1 MSSVIDEDT
10 ARTIDAGRET
20 IGALLRAAQKELQKV
35 FIVFVLG
42 LLGSIWALR
51 TFLWKALKENTKQR
65 MPPEIAAQVDI
76 IARTPF
82 DVILLQ
88 FKIGAVVGILLA
100 LPLLLYYAKEPLK
113 RRGWTPEVPVS
124 RAQLVGL
131 SVLMTLLF
139 VGGVAYAYI
148 VFFPFMFEFLAQ
160 NAINATLKPTWDIT
174 MWTQFLFL
182 LTLSFGLAAQL
193 PLVMSSL
200 SYAEL
205 VPYETWRDKW
215 KYAVVLIFTFGAVA
229 SPPDPLTQ
237 VMWGLPLCTLYAAS
251 LALSKVVINLRRR
264 GEGAAEA
271 DGLLRMRMLQFG
283 AFFAVLLLGS
293 VLAIRAGAVAAIDA
307 TVVPALPAALQPANP
322 VASGALDPA
331 AGWVPQALIS
341 LQIAIVLSLLVL
353 LAYTLRVLQS
363 PVVPR
368 DVGRTMDPAD
378 IDLDALD
385 EAGVRAAPP
394 EVFAEMTEDEAL
406 AKARTAMDAE
416 NPDKA
421 QAILDRFDAIQEQQA
436 AADAAEGAAAGAG
449 AGAGADAAGGAA
461 AGESSGSSD
470 GHELAAG
477 PPGDG
482 PVTDVEAME
491 DAAGAGATAD
501 ADEES
506 STLQSTAAG
515 MVDPFTDEE
524 TTEDDIGGY
533 YYDISFVLQSLTSK
547 VFRLVVVFMATL
559 AGVFF
564 WLYRGGL
571 GDIKRQFLSQVPPE
585 VRGDP
590 NSLPFTESVETANA
604 FASAL
609 TTMPGGTATAA
620 NGPSSPTT
628 VLEAFPTAE
637 LLANMGGVGQIGIVV
652 ALHPVEQLIFA
663 VKASTIVAAGVT
675 LPLLGYYAWP
685 AVKERGFGGGGDSSA
700 FLYWGAAMFLGFAAG
715 SALGYLVFAPGIVSY
730 LVEDAIRASMVIS
743 YRVNSFMW
751 LIAFMTVGIGFLLD
765 IPVSMLLFHYTDIVS
780 YDAMVRASRGVV
792 LALFVA
798 GAFITNSGV
807 LSMLL
812 FALPL
817 AIAYGVGLAILRVL
831 TTPGRLFGGGGG
843 GSETETEVEGTA

>member
-20 IGALLRAAQKELQKV
+20 IGTLLRAAQKELQKV
-35 FIVFVLG
+35 FIVFVIG

-100 LPLLLYYAKEPLK
+100 LPVLLYYAKEPLK
-113 RRGWTPEVPVS
+113 RRGFTPEVPIS
-124 RAQLVGL
+124 RAQLVGIT
-131 SVLMTLLF
+131 VLMTLLF
-139 VGGVAYAYI
+139 VGGVAYAYV

-174 MWTQFLFL
+174 MWTQFLFI

-200 SYAEL
+200 SYAEIL
-205 VPYETWRDKW
+205 PYETWRDKW
-215 KYAVVLIFTFGAVA
+215 KYAVVIIFGFGAVA

-237 VMWGLPLCTLYAAS
+237 IMWSIPLCTLYAAS
-251 LALSKVVINLRRR
+251 LALSKVVVNLRRR

-271 DGLLRMRMLQFG
+271 DGLLRTRMLQFG
-283 AFFAVLLLGS
+283 GFFAVLLLGS
-293 VLAIRAGAVAAIDA
+293 VLAIRGGAVAAVDS
-307 TVVPALPAALQPANP
+307 TVVPALPGALQPANP
-322 VASGALDPA
+322 LASGGLDPA
-331 AGWVPQALIS
+331 ANWVPQALIS
-341 LQIAIVLSLLVL
+341 LQIAIIVSLLAL
-353 LAYTLRVLQS
+353 LAYTLRVLRS

-378 IDLDALD
+378 IDLDVLD
-385 EAGVRAAPP
+385 VDGVNAAPP
-394 EVFAEMTEDEAL
+394 EVFVEMTEDEAL

-421 QAILDRFDAIQEQQA
+421 QAILDRFDEVQEQQA
-436 AADAAEGAAAGAG
+436 AQEAAEAGA
-449 AGAGADAAGGAA
+449 GAA
-461 AGESSGSSD
+461 AGEAADGSSD

-482 PVTDVEAME
+482 AVTDVEAME
-491 DAAGAGATAD
+491 DAAGANAT

-506 STLQSTAAG
+506 STLQSTAAS
-515 MVDPFTDEE
+515 MMDPFTDEE

-533 YYDISFVLQSLTSK
+533 YYDITFVLQSLTSK

-590 NSLPFTESVETANA
+590 SSLPFAESVETANA

-609 TTMPGGTATAA
+609 TTMPGGAATAA
-620 NGPSSPTT
+620 SGPSSPTT
-628 VLEAFPTAE
+628 ILEAFPTAE

-675 LPLLGYYAWP
+675 IPLLGYYAWP
-685 AVKERGFGGGGDSSA
+685 ALKERGFGGGGDSSA
-700 FLYWGAAMFLGFAAG
+700 FLLWGATMFVGFAVG
-715 SALGYLVFAPGIVSY
+715 SALGYLVFAPSVVSY
-730 LVEDAIRASMVIS
+730 LVEDAIRANMVIS

-751 LIAFMTVGIGFLLD
+751 LIAFMTVGIGVLLD
-765 IPVSMLLFHYTDIVS
+765 IPASMLLFHYTDIVS

-798 GAFITNSGV
+798 GAVITNSGV

-817 AIAYGVGLAILRVL
+817 ALAYAVGLGVLRVL

-843 GSETETEVEGTA
+843 GSDVDTEVEGAT

>member
-88 FKIGAVVGILLA
+88 FKIGAVVGILLS

-113 RRGWTPEVPVS
+113 RRGWTPEVPIS

-131 SVLMTLLF
+131 TVLMTLLF

-200 SYAEL
+200 SYAEIL
-205 VPYETWRDKW
+205 PYETWRDKW
-215 KYAVVLIFTFGAVA
+215 KYAIVIIFGFGAVA

-237 VMWGLPLCTLYAAS
+237 VMWALPLCTLYAAS
-251 LALSKVVINLRRR
+251 LALSKVVVNLRRR
-264 GEGAAEA
+264 GETAAEA
-271 DGLLRMRMLQFG
+271 DGLLRLRMLQFG
-283 AFFAVLLLGS
+283 GFFAVLLLGS
-293 VLAIRAGAVAAIDA
+293 VLAIRAGAVTVVDSA
-307 TVVPALPAALQPANP
+307 VVPALPGAVQPANP
-322 VASGALDPA
+322 VASGGLDPA
-331 AGWVPQALIS
+331 AGWVAQALIS
-341 LQIAIVLSLLVL
+341 LQIAIVVSLLFL
-353 LAYTLRVLQS
+353 LAYTLKVLRS

-368 DVGRTMDPAD
+368 NVGRTADPAD
-378 IDLDALD
+378 IDLDVLD
-385 EAGVRAAPP
+385 VDGVNAAPP
-394 EVFAEMTEDEAL
+394 EVFVEMTEDEAL

-421 QAILDRFDAIQEQQA
+421 QAILDRFDEIQEQQA
-436 AADAAEGAAAGAG
+436 AQEAAEGAG
-449 AGAGADAAGGAA
+449 AGAA
-461 AGESSGSSD
+461 AGEAASGSSD
-470 GHELAAG
+470 GHDLAAG

-491 DAAGAGATAD
+491 DAVGANAD
-501 ADEES
+501 DDES

-515 MVDPFTDEE
+515 MVDPFTDDE

-533 YYDISFVLQSLTSK
+533 YYDITFVLQSLTSK

-571 GDIKRQFLSQVPPE
+571 GNIKRQFLSQVPPE

-590 NSLPFTESVETANA
+590 SSLPFAESVETANA

-609 TTMPGGTATAA
+609 TAVPGGTASAA
-620 NGPSSPTT
+620 SGPASPTT

-663 VKASTIVAAGVT
+663 VKASTLVAAAVT
-675 LPLLGYYAWP
+675 IPLLGYYAWP
-685 AVKERGFGGGGDSSA
+685 AVKERGFGGSGDSSA
-700 FLYWGAAMFLGFAAG
+700 FLLWGAAMFIGFGVG

-730 LVEDAIRASMVIS
+730 LVEDAIRANMVIS

-751 LIAFMTVGIGFLLD
+751 LIVFMTVGIGVLLD

-780 YDAMVRASRGVV
+780 YDTMVRASRGVV

-817 AIAYGVGLAILRVL
+817 ALAYAVGLAILRVL

-843 GSETETEVEGTA
+843 GSDVDTEVEGAT

>member
-100 LPLLLYYAKEPLK
+100 LPVLLYYAKEPLK
-113 RRGWTPEVPVS
+113 RRGWTPDVPVS

-131 SVLMTLLF
+131 TVLMALLF

-215 KYAVVLIFTFGAVA
+215 KFAVVGIFGFGAVA

-237 VMWGLPLCTLYAAS
+237 IMWSIPLCTLYAAS
-251 LALSKVVINLRRR
+251 LALSKVVVNLRRR

-283 AFFAVLLLGS
+283 GFFAVLLLGS
-293 VLAIRAGAVAAIDA
+293 VLAIRVGVVETIDS
-307 TVVPALPAALQPANP
+307 TIVPALPAIIQPSTP
-322 VASGALDPA
+322 LASGGLDPA
-331 AGWVPQALIS
+331 AGWVAQALIS
-341 LQIAIVLSLLVL
+341 SQIALIVSLLVL
-353 LAYTLRVLQS
+353 LAYTLKVLRS

-378 IDLDALD
+378 IDLDVLD

-394 EVFAEMTEDEAL
+394 EVFVEMTEEEAL

-421 QAILDRFDAIQEQQA
+421 QAILDRFDEVQEA
-436 AADAAEGAAAGAG
+436 AEAAEGAAAGA
-449 AGAGADAAGGAA
+449 AGA
-461 AGESSGSSD
+461 AGESSGSGD

-477 PPGDG
+477 APGDG

-491 DAAGAGATAD
+491 DAAGAAAQAGED
-501 ADEES
+501 DES
-506 STLQSTAAG
+506 GVLQSTAAG
-515 MVDPFTDEE
+515 MVDPFTAEE

-533 YYDISFVLQSLTSK
+533 YYDITFVLQSLTSK

-571 GDIKRQFLSQVPPE
+571 GDIKRQFLSQVPAE

-590 NSLPFTESVETANA
+590 NTLPFADSVETANA

-609 TTMPGGTATAA
+609 TTMPGGTTSATS
-620 NGPSSPTT
+620 GPASPTT
-628 VLEAFPTAE
+628 VMEAFPTAE

-663 VKASTIVAAGVT
+663 VKASTIVAAAVT
-675 LPLLGYYAWP
+675 VPLLGYYAWP

-700 FLYWGAAMFLGFAAG
+700 FLYWGVAMFLGFAAG
-715 SALGYLVFAPGIVSY
+715 SALGYLVFAPSIVSY
-730 LVEDAIRASMVIS
+730 LVEDAIRANMVIS

-751 LIAFMTVGIGFLLD
+751 LIAFMTVGIGVLLD

-780 YDAMVRASRGVV
+780 YDAMLRASRGVV

-798 GAFITNSGV
+798 GAFVTNSGV

-817 AIAYGVGLAILRVL
+817 ALAYGVGLLVLRVL

-843 GSETETEVEGTA
+843 GSEADGEVEGAA

>member
-65 MPPEIAAQVDI
+65 MPPEIASQVDI

-131 SVLMTLLF
+131 SVLMVVLF

-200 SYAEL
+200 SYAEI

-215 KYAVVLIFTFGAVA
+215 KYAVVLIFGFGAVA

-237 VMWGLPLCTLYAAS
+237 TMWALPLCTLYAAS
-251 LALSKVVINLRRR
+251 LALSKVVANLRRR
-264 GEGAAEA
+264 GEDATEA
-271 DGLLRMRMLQFG
+271 DGLLRLRMLQFG
-283 AFFAVLLLGS
+283 GFFAALLLGS
-293 VLAIRAGAVAAIDA
+293 VLAIRAGAVTVVDSAI
-307 TVVPALPAALQPANP
+307 VPALPATLQPSNP
-322 VASGALDPA
+322 VASGGLDPA

-353 LAYTLRVLQS
+353 LAYTLRVLRS

-378 IDLDALD
+378 IDLDVLD

-421 QAILDRFDAIQEQQA
+421 QAILDRFDEVQEAQA
-436 AADAAEGAAAGAG
+436 AADAAEGAAAGA
-449 AGAGADAAGGAA
+449 AA
-461 AGESSGSSD
+461 ESGGSSD
-470 GHELAAG
+470 EHELAAG

-482 PVTDVEAME
+482 DTPVTDVDAMHGDAAA
-491 DAAGAGATAD
+491 DAAGGE
-501 ADEES
+501 EES

-515 MVDPFTDEE
+515 MVDPFTAEE

-571 GDIKRQFLSQVPPE
+571 GNIKRQFLSQVPPE

-590 NSLPFTESVETANA
+590 NTLPFTESVETANA

-609 TTMPGGTATAA
+609 TTMPGGTTTAA
-620 NGPSSPTT
+620 SGPSSPTT

-663 VKASTIVAAGVT
+663 VKASTIVAAAVT

-730 LVEDAIRASMVIS
+730 LVEDAIRANMVIS

-751 LIAFMTVGIGFLLD
+751 LIAFMTVGIGILLD

-780 YDAMVRASRGVV
+780 YDAMVNASRGVV

-817 AIAYGVGLAILRVL
+817 ALAYGVGLAILRVL

-843 GSETETEVEGTA
+843 GSEADGEVEGAA

>member
-1 MSSVIDEDT
+1 MSSVINEDT

-35 FIVFVLG
+35 FIVSLVG
-42 LLGSIWALR
+42 LLGTIWALR
-51 TFLWKALKENTKQR
+51 TFLWKALKVNTKQR

-88 FKIGAVVGILLA
+88 FKIGAVVAILFA
-100 LPLLLYYAKEPLK
+100 LPMILYYAKEPLK
-113 RRGWTPEVPVS
+113 RRGWTPEVPIS

-131 SVLMTLLF
+131 SVLMVLLF

-215 KYAVVLIFTFGAVA
+215 KFAVVGIFVFGAVA

-237 VMWGLPLCTLYAAS
+237 VMWSIPLCTLYAAS
-251 LALSKVVINLRRR
+251 LALSKVVVNLRRR

-271 DGLLRMRMLQFG
+271 DGLLRRRMLQFG
-283 AFFAVLLLGS
+283 GFFAALLLAS
-293 VLAIRAGAVAAIDA
+293 VLAIRVGVVATIDSA
-307 TVVPALPAALQPANP
+307 VVPALPGILQPANP
-322 VASGALDPA
+322 LASGGLAPE
-331 AGWVPQALIS
+331 AGWVAQALIAS
-341 LQIAIVLSLLVL
+341 QIALIVSLLVL
-353 LAYTLRVLQS
+353 LAYTLKVLRS

-368 DVGRTMDPAD
+368 AVGRGMDPAD
-378 IDLDALD
+378 IDLDVLD

-406 AKARTAMDAE
+406 SKASAAMDADD
-416 NPDKA
+416 PDKA
-421 QAILDRFDAIQEQQA
+421 QAILDRFDEIQERQA
-436 AADAAEGAAAGAG
+436 AAEAAEGAG
-449 AGAGADAAGGAA
+449 AGAA
-461 AGESSGSSD
+461 AGEAASGSSD

-477 PPGDG
+477 PPGDT
-482 PVTDVEAME
+482 PVTDVDAMKGNA
-491 DAAGAGATAD
+491 DAAGDDDGNV
-501 ADEES
+501 
-506 STLQSTAAG
+506 LQSTAAG
-515 MVDPFTDEE
+515 MVDPFTEDE

-533 YYDISFVLQSLTSK
+533 YYDITFVLQSLTSK

-571 GDIKRQFLSQVPPE
+571 GDIKEQFLSRVPPE

-590 NSLPFTESVETANA
+590 NTLPFAESVETANA
-604 FASAL
+604 FASAM
-609 TTMPGGTATAA
+609 TTMPGGTAGATT
-620 NGPSSPTT
+620 GPSSPTT
-628 VLEAFPTAE
+628 ILDVFPTAE

-663 VKASTIVAAGVT
+663 VKASTIVAVAVT

-685 AVKERGFGGGGDSSA
+685 AVKERGFGGDGDSSA
-700 FLYWGAAMFLGFAAG
+700 FLLWGGAMFLGFAVG
-715 SALGYLVFAPGIVSY
+715 SALGYLVFAPAIVSY
-730 LVEDAIRASMVIS
+730 LVEDAIRANMVIS

-751 LIAFMTVGIGFLLD
+751 LIAFMTVGIGILLD
-765 IPVSMLLFHYTDIVS
+765 IPVSMVLFHYADIVS
-780 YDAMVRASRGVV
+780 YDAMQRAWRGVV
-792 LALFVA
+792 LALFVG
-798 GAFITNSGV
+798 GAFITSSSV

-817 AIAYGVGLAILRVL
+817 SLAYALGLLVLRVM
-831 TTPGRLFGGGGG
+831 TAPGRLLGGGGG
-843 GSETETEVEGTA
+843 GSEADAA

>member
-1 MSSVIDEDT
+1 MSSVINEDT

-35 FIVFVLG
+35 FIVFLVG

-51 TFLWKALKENTKQR
+51 TFLWKALKENTTQR
-65 MPPEIAAQVDI
+65 MPPEIAAQLDI

-88 FKIGAVVGILLA
+88 FKIGVVVGILLA
-100 LPLLLYYAKEPLK
+100 LPVLLYYAKEPLK
-113 RRGWTPEVPVS
+113 RRGWTPEVPIS
-124 RAQLVGL
+124 RAQIAGL
-131 SVLMTLLF
+131 SVTMALLF
-139 VGGVAYAYI
+139 VGGVAYSYI

-160 NAINATLKPTWDIT
+160 NAINATLKPSWDIT

-215 KYAVVLIFTFGAVA
+215 KYAIVAIFAFGAVA

-237 VMWGLPLCTLYAAS
+237 VMWALPLCTLYAAS
-251 LALSKVVINLRRR
+251 LALSKVVVNLRRR
-264 GEGAAEA
+264 GEGAAAA
-271 DGLLRMRMLQFG
+271 DGLLQTRLLQFG
-283 AFFAVLLLGS
+283 GFFLGLFLAS
-293 VLAIRAGAVAAIDA
+293 VLAIRVGVVEVIDSS
-307 TVVPALPAALQPANP
+307 VVPALPSVLQPENP
-322 VASGALDPA
+322 LAAGGLDPA
-331 AGWVPQALIS
+331 AGWVAQSLIS
-341 LQIAIVLSLLVL
+341 LQIAIVVSLLVL
-353 LAYTLRVLQS
+353 LAYTLRVLRS

-368 DVGRTMDPAD
+368 ASGRYQEPAA
-378 IDLDALD
+378 IDLGILDA
-385 EAGVRAAPP
+385 AGVRAAPP
-394 EVFAEMTEDEAL
+394 EVFAEMTEEEAL
-406 AKARTAMDAE
+406 SKASTAMDDDD
-416 NPDKA
+416 PDKA
-421 QAILDRFDAIQEQQA
+421 QAILDRFDQVQEQQEAEA
-436 AADAAEGAAAGAG
+436 AAEAGAAAGAG
-449 AGAGADAAGGAA
+449 AAAD
-461 AGESSGSSD
+461 ESSATSD

-477 PPGDG
+477 PPGDT
-482 PVTDVEAME
+482 PVTDVDAMKGNA
-491 DAAGAGATAD
+491 DAAGD
-501 ADEES
+501 DEGS
-506 STLQSTAAG
+506 GNVFQSTAAG
-515 MVDPFTDEE
+515 MVDPFTEDE

-533 YYDISFVLQSLTSK
+533 YYDITFVLQSLTSK
-547 VFRLVVVFMATL
+547 VFRLVLVFMATL

-564 WLYRGGL
+564 WLYQGGL
-571 GDIKRQFLSQVPPE
+571 GDIKRQFLSRVPPE

-590 NSLPFTESVETANA
+590 STLPFADGAETANA

-609 TTMPGGTATAA
+609 TTMPGGPAGASS
-620 NGPSSPTT
+620 GPASPTT
-628 VLEAFPTAE
+628 VLDVVPYAE
-637 LLANMGGVGQIGIVV
+637 LLANTGGTGQLGIIV

-663 VKASTIVAAGVT
+663 VKASTIIAAAVT

-700 FLYWGAAMFLGFAAG
+700 FLLWGGAMFAGFALG
-715 SALGYLVFAPGIVSY
+715 SALGYFFFAPAVISY
-730 LVEDAIRASMVIS
+730 LVEDAIRANMVIS

-751 LIAFMTVGIGFLLD
+751 LVAFMTVGIGVLLD

-780 YDAMVRASRGVV
+780 YDAMARAARGVV

-798 GAFITNSGV
+798 GAFITNSSV

-817 AIAYGVGLAILRVL
+817 ALAYAVGLAVLRVL
-831 TTPGRLFGGGGG
+831 TAPGRLFGGGGG
-843 GSETETEVEGTA
+843 GSEVEEAA

>member
-1 MSSVIDEDT
+1 MSSVINEDT

-35 FIVFVLG
+35 FILFLLG

-51 TFLWKALKENTKQR
+51 TFLWKALKENSKQR
-65 MPPEIAAQVDI
+65 MPPEIASQVDI

-88 FKIGAVVGILLA
+88 FKIGVVVGALVA

-113 RRGWTPEVPVS
+113 RRGWTPDVPIS
-124 RAQLVGL
+124 RAQIAGL
-131 SVLMTLLF
+131 SVLMLVLF

-160 NAINATLKPTWDIT
+160 NAINATLKPSWDIT

-215 KYAVVLIFTFGAVA
+215 KYAVVVIFGFGAVA

-237 VMWGLPLCTLYAAS
+237 VMWALPLCTLYAAS

-271 DGLLRMRMLQFG
+271 DGLLRTRMLQFG
-283 AFFAVLLLGS
+283 GFFAGVLL
-293 VLAIRAGAVAAIDA
+293 VAMLAIRAGAVAAVDA
-307 TVVPALPAALQPANP
+307 TVVPLLPSLVQPATPLASGGLAADAALLEQF
-322 VASGALDPA
+322 
-331 AGWVPQALIS
+331 LIS
-341 LQIAIVLSLLVL
+341 LQIAIVVSLLFL
-353 LAYTLRVLQS
+353 LAYTLQVLRS

-368 DVGRTMDPAD
+368 AGGRGMDPAE
-378 IDLDALD
+378 IDLNVLD

-394 EVFAEMTEDEAL
+394 EVFAELTEDEAL
-406 AKARTAMDAE
+406 AKASAAMDADDPE
-416 NPDKA
+416 KA
-421 QAILDRFDAIQEQQA
+421 QAILDRFDEVQAQADAEDA
-436 AADAAEGAAAGAG
+436 AADAAAGG
-449 AGAGADAAGGAA
+449 AAGGAA
-461 AGESSGSSD
+461 AEAASGSSD

-477 PPGDG
+477 PPGDDAT
-482 PVTDVEAME
+482 PVTDVDAMHGE
-491 DAAGAGATAD
+491 TETAD
-501 ADEES
+501 DDDS
-506 STLQSTAAG
+506 VLQSTAAG
-515 MVDPFTDEE
+515 MMNPFTDEE

-533 YYDISFVLQSLTSK
+533 YYDITFVLQSLTSK

-571 GDIKRQFLSQVPPE
+571 GEVKRQFLSRVPPE

-590 NSLPFTESVETANA
+590 STLPFADSVETANA

-609 TTMPGGTATAA
+609 STMPGGTQTAA
-620 NGPSSPTT
+620 SGPASPTT
-628 VLEAFPTAE
+628 VLEAVPYAE
-637 LLANMGGVGQIGIVV
+637 LLANMGGAGQIGIVV

-663 VKASTIVAAGVT
+663 VKASTLVAAAVT
-675 LPLLGYYAWP
+675 LPLVGYYAWP
-685 AVKERGFGGGGDSSA
+685 AVKERGFGGGGSSNA
-700 FLYWGAAMFLGFAAG
+700 FLLWGAAMFVGFAFG
-715 SALGYLVFAPGIVSY
+715 STVGYFFFAPTIVSY
-730 LVEDAIRASMVIS
+730 LVEDAIRANMVIS

-751 LIAFMTVGIGFLLD
+751 LIAFMTVGIGLLMD
-765 IPVSMLLFHYTDIVS
+765 IPVSMVLFHYTDIVRYGS
-780 YDAMVRASRGVV
+780 MARAWRGVV

-798 GAFITNSGV
+798 GAFITTSSV

-817 AIAYGVGLAILRVL
+817 ALAYAVGLGILRVL
-831 TTPGRLFGGGGG
+831 TAPGRLFGGGGG
-843 GSETETEVEGTA
+843 SEAESTA

>member
-113 RRGWTPEVPVS
+113 RRGWTPDVPVS

-131 SVLMTLLF
+131 SVLMALLF

-215 KYAVVLIFTFGAVA
+215 KYAVVLIFGFGAVA

-237 VMWGLPLCTLYAAS
+237 IMWSIPLCTLYAAS
-251 LALSKVVINLRRR
+251 LALSKVVVNLRRR

-283 AFFAVLLLGS
+283 GFFAALLLGS
-293 VLAIRAGAVAAIDA
+293 VLAIRVGVVETIDS
-307 TVVPALPAALQPANP
+307 TVVPALPAILRPANP
-322 VASGALDPA
+322 LASGGLDPA
-331 AGWVPQALIS
+331 AGWVAQALIS
-341 LQIAIVLSLLVL
+341 SQIALIVSLLVL
-353 LAYTLRVLQS
+353 LAYTLRVLRS

-368 DVGRTMDPAD
+368 DVRRTADPAD
-378 IDLDALD
+378 IDLDVLD

-394 EVFAEMTEDEAL
+394 EVFVEMTEDDAL

-421 QAILDRFDAIQEQQA
+421 QAILDRFDEVEEQQA

-449 AGAGADAAGGAA
+449 AGAAA
-461 AGESSGSSD
+461 ESSASSD

-477 PPGDG
+477 APGDG
-482 PVTDVEAME
+482 DTPVTDVEAME
-491 DAAGAGATAD
+491 EAAGADAAADGTAAAD
-501 ADEES
+501 AES

-515 MVDPFTDEE
+515 MVDPFTEDE

-571 GDIKRQFLSQVPPE
+571 GNIKRQFLSQVPPE

-590 NSLPFTESVETANA
+590 NTLPFAESVETANA
-604 FASAL
+604 FAAAL

-620 NGPSSPTT
+620 SGPSSPTT

-715 SALGYLVFAPGIVSY
+715 SALGYLVFAPSIVSY
-730 LVEDAIRASMVIS
+730 LVEDAIRANMVIS

-751 LIAFMTVGIGFLLD
+751 LIAFMTVGIGILLD

-817 AIAYGVGLAILRVL
+817 ALAYGVGLAVLRVL

-843 GSETETEVEGTA
+843 GSEADGEVEGAA